1 MSRRGIRFIRS
12 LAEVHDMDIVEVG
25 KIQSGGNVG
34 GHLAE
39 QVVDISFQVI
49 DDIAEQATATVAG
62 IEQAGVADARDV

>member
-1 MSRRGIRFIRS
+1 
-12 LAEVHDMDIVEVG
+12 MDIVEVG

-39 QVVDISFQVI
+39 QMVDISFQVI